1 MLIHHFTSNWVN
13 ILILKLFQIF
23 LSDILCTFMFSP
35 KGDVHIH
42 VATDTS
48 NRRYV
53 WVGFHVNSLTLSFSW
68 KFNNYVKSVEQL
80 HVIIKIKN
88 ILTCIKY
95 FKIKKLSQGKCR
107 AISLLLPSF
116 RVACFT

>member
-1 MLIHHFTSNWVN
+1 M
-13 ILILKLFQIF
+13 
-23 LSDILCTFMFSP
+23 
-35 KGDVHIH
+35 HIH

-53 WVGFHVNSLTLSFSW
+53 WVGFHVNSLTLSSFFV
-68 KFNNYVKSVEQL
+68 KFNNYVQSVEQL

-95 FKIKKLSQGKCR
+95 FKIKKLSQGK
-107 AISLLLPSF
+107 
-116 RVACFT
+116 